1 MKKID
6 RGHAEGL
13 IPEAREMLERP
24 DDERMQFIQMERW
37 IAYTRANQILE
48 RMETLFDSPKKH
60 RMSGLLIVGEPNNG
74 KTSLVRRFCALH
86 PKTDGWDDSPPYPVM
101 YVQAPSG
108 PDERQFYDSILGT
121 LLVPFRYRDAP
132 SEKLDSISYYF
143 NKLGTRMLIVDEIHN
158 ILSGSSL
165 KQRAFMNA
173 MKNLSNI
180 MQIPLVLVGT
190 KEALAAISI
199 DAQFSSRFRPERL
212 QKWKVD
218 QDFVNMLAN
227 MERTLPLAQ
236 PSNLAT
242 PELAPAIFELSGGIL
257 GELTALLSG
266 AAAHAI
272 NTGTERISLKE
283 LRMTEKLP
291 PSERLSY
298 AAIEDG

>member
-1 MKKID
+1 MMKINRKPVE
-6 RGHAEGL
+6 RL
-13 IPEAREMLERP
+13 IPEAQEMLGRTDEERL
-24 DDERMQFIQMERW
+24 EFIQMERW
-37 IAYTRANQILE
+37 IAYPTANKVLDQ
-48 RMETLFDSPKKH
+48 METLFNYPKRH
-60 RMSGLLIVGEPNNG
+60 RMPGMLIVGEPNNG
-74 KTSLVRRFCALH
+74 KTSLVQRFCALH
-86 PKTDGWDDSPPYPVM
+86 PKSDGWDDSPPYPVM

-108 PDERQFYDSILGT
+108 PDERQFYDSILRT

-143 NKLGTRMLIVDEIHN
+143 NKIGTKMLIVDEIHN

-165 KQRAFMNA
+165 KQRAFLNA
-173 MKNLSNI
+173 LKNLSNM

-199 DAQFSSRFRPERL
+199 DEQFSSRFRPEKL
-212 QKWKVD
+212 HKWKPD

-242 PELAPAIFELSGGIL
+242 PELAPVIFELSGGIL
-257 GELTALLSG
+257 GELATLLTG
-266 AAAHAI
+266 AAVLAVK
-272 NTGTERISLKE
+272 TGTERISLKE
-283 LRMTEKLP
+283 LKKTEKLP

-298 AAIEDG
+298 AALDDE

>member
-1 MKKID
+1 MTRID
-6 RGHAEGL
+6 KAHAERL
-13 IPEAREMLERP
+13 IPDAREMLERSQ
-24 DDERMQFIQMERW
+24 DERLKFVQMERW
-37 IAYTRANQILE
+37 IAYPRANQVLE
-48 RMETLFDSPKKH
+48 RMEALFNSPKKH
-60 RMSGLLIVGEPNNG
+60 RMPGLLIIGEPNNG
-74 KTSLVRRFCALH
+74 KTSLVQRFCALH

-143 NKLGTRMLIVDEIHN
+143 NKIGTRMLIVDEIHN

-165 KQRAFMNA
+165 KQRGFLNA
-173 MKNLSNI
+173 LKNLSNM

-199 DAQFSSRFRPERL
+199 DAQFSSRFRPEKL
-212 QKWKVD
+212 HKWKTD

-227 MERTLPLAQ
+227 LERTLPLAQ

-242 PELAPAIFELSGGIL
+242 MELAPAIFDLSGGIL
-257 GELTALLSG
+257 GEMAALLSS
-266 AAAHAI
+266 AAAIAI
-272 NTGTERISLKE
+272 KTASERISLKE
-283 LRMTEKLP
+283 LSMAEKLP